1 MRIGAALLCTAV
13 GVGFAQPPRTVL
25 DGVYT
30 EAQAARGKT
39 AYQKQCQGCHGPNF
53 EGTGVSQP
61 LRTQAF
67 LDLWREEGLNKLYE
81 YIQSN
86 MPVDDPGSLSPETY
100 LDSLVYIL
108 QGNGFPTGKTEL
120 TEDQLESILL
130 VGPKGPQPLPDDIL
144 VRIAGCLVGKGN
156 SWTLTNATPPKRL
169 RTADPINAE
178 ELNRSGEIPPG
189 TASFR
194 LRNTAENAA
203 AMNRQRVQVKGML
216 SGDGSVKVVSL
227 DRTGVRCESG
237 N

>member
-1 MRIGAALLCTAV
+1 MRIGAALLFTVAA
-13 GVGFAQPPRTVL
+13 VGFAQPPRTVL

-67 LDLWREEGLNKLYE
+67 LDLWREEDLGKLYD

-86 MPVDDPGSLSPETY
+86 MPVDDPGSLSSETY

-108 QGNGFPTGKTEL
+108 QGNGFPSGKAEL

-130 VGPKGPQPLPDDIL
+130 VGPKGPQPLPDNIL
-144 VRIAGCLVGKGN
+144 VRIAGCLTGGGD
-156 SWTLTNATPPKRL
+156 SWALTDASPPKRL
-169 RTADPINAE
+169 RAMDPINAE
-178 ELNRSGEIPPG
+178 ELNRSGEMPPG
-189 TASFR
+189 TATFK
-194 LRNTAENAA
+194 LYNQTENAA

-216 SGDGSVKVVSL
+216 SPDGSVKVVSL
-227 DRTGVRCESG
+227 DRTGVRCETVE
-237 N
+237 